1 MLKGFI
7 KPIGIVLSGILCVHL
22 SVFAAETE
30 TKKPKKSKSA
40 PKTEAK
46 AEVQTGAKAETKPE
60 TKPETAVEA
69 KPEVKSETKAAAG
82 AGTAEAKKEDVA
94 SKVLAT
100 VNGENIYQ
108 KEVDKVLK
116 RFGPQVPQEQI
127 PAATKQILDGLITQ
141 KLILQFVR
149 DSKIQVGQ
157 ADIEVELNKVREDIK
172 SNPGLAG
179 QTLEQVLEKH
189 GGSIEDM
196 KSDITMFLSMERYL
210 SKDVDEQKV
219 KAYFD
224 QHKSVYAET
233 EVKAS
238 HILVDTRK
246 MKTDAE
252 LAQAMEKIKKAKTE
266 VAGGKDFAEAAKE
279 YSDCPSSKEGGDLGY
294 FKREGQMVEPFAAAA
309 FALKKGDVSDV
320 VKTDFG
326 YHIIKVTDI
335 KTPTFDEVK
344 ETVKQNMIEE
354 KGQLL
359 VKDLREK
366 AKIDIKSGT

>member
-1 MLKGFI
+1 MLRGFI
-7 KPIGIVLSGILCVHL
+7 KPIGFVLSGILCVQL

-46 AEVQTGAKAETKPE
+46 AEAQTEAKAETKPE
-60 TKPETAVEA
+60 AAVEA
-69 KPEVKSETKAAAG
+69 KPEAKTETKAVAG
-82 AGTAEAKKEDVA
+82 VGTTGTKQED
-94 SKVLAT
+94 STSTVLAT

-127 PAATKQILDGLITQ
+127 PTATKQILDGLITQ
-141 KLILQFVR
+141 KLIMQFVR
-149 DSKIQVGQ
+149 DSKIQISP
-157 ADIEVELNKVREDIK
+157 ADIDVELNKVREDIK

-196 KSDITMFLSMERYL
+196 KNDITMFLSMEKSL

-219 KAYFD
+219 KAYFE
-224 QHKSVYAET
+224 QHKAIYAEP

-238 HILVDTRK
+238 HVLADTRN

-252 LAQAMEKIKKAKTE
+252 LAQALEKIKKAKAE
-266 VAGGKDFAEAAKE
+266 IAGGKDFAEAAKE

-309 FALKKGDVSDV
+309 FALKKGEVSDV

-326 YHIIKVTDI
+326 YHLIKVTDV
-335 KTPTFDEVK
+335 KNPTFDTVK

-359 VKDLREK
+359 VKELREK
-366 AKIDIKSGT
+366 AKIEIKAGT

>member
-7 KPIGIVLSGILCVHL
+7 KPVGFVLSGILCVQL
-22 SVFAAETE
+22 SVFAADTE

-40 PKTEAK
+40 PKTEA
-46 AEVQTGAKAETKPE
+46 QTDAKAEAKP
-60 TKPETAVEA
+60 PVAAEA
-69 KPEVKSETKAAAG
+69 KPEAKPA
-82 AGTAEAKKEDVA
+82 AEAKKEAGDG
-94 SKVLAT
+94 KVVAT

-108 KEVDKVLK
+108 NEVDKVLH
-116 RFGPQVPQEQI
+116 RFGPQVPEEQI
-127 PAATKQILDGLITQ
+127 PTATKQILDGLITQ

-149 DSKIQVGQ
+149 DSKVQVD
-157 ADIEVELNKVREDIK
+157 ATAIEVELNKVREDIK

-189 GGSIEDM
+189 GGSIDDM
-196 KSDITMFLSMERYL
+196 KKDITMFLSMEKYL
-210 SKDVDEQKV
+210 SQDVDDAKI
-219 KAYFD
+219 KAYFE

-246 MKTDAE
+246 LKTDAE
-252 LAQAMEKIKKAKTE
+252 LAQAMEKIKKAKADIT
-266 VAGGKDFAEAAKE
+266 GGKDFAEAAKE

-359 VKDLREK
+359 VKELREK
-366 AKIDIKSGT
+366 AKIDIKTGA

>member
-7 KPIGIVLSGILCVHL
+7 KPIGIVLSGILCVQL

-46 AEVQTGAKAETKPE
+46 AEAQTAAKAKPE
-60 TKPETAVEA
+60 TKPEAAVEA
-69 KPEVKSETKAAAG
+69 KPEAKSETKAAAG
-82 AGTAEAKKEDVA
+82 AGTAEAKKEDGDG
-94 SKVLAT
+94 KVLAT

-127 PAATKQILDGLITQ
+127 PTATKQILDGLVTQ

-149 DSKIQVGQ
+149 DCKIQVNP

-189 GGSIEDM
+189 GGSIDDM
-196 KSDITMFLSMERYL
+196 KRDITMFLSMERYL

-219 KAYFD
+219 KAYFE

-238 HILVDTRK
+238 HILVDTRN

-266 VAGGKDFAEAAKE
+266 VAGGKDFAEAAKA

-309 FALKKGDVSDV
+309 FALKKGEVSDV

-326 YHIIKVTDI
+326 YHIIKATDI

-359 VKDLREK
+359 VKELKEK
-366 AKIDIKSGT
+366 AKIDIKAGT

>member
-7 KPIGIVLSGILCVHL
+7 KPVGFVLSGILCVQL
-22 SVFAAETE
+22 SVFAEDAG

-40 PKTEAK
+40 PKTEAQTDVK
-46 AEVQTGAKAETKPE
+46 AEAKPEAKPPAAAEANPEAKAETMP
-60 TKPETAVEA
+60 A
-69 KPEVKSETKAAAG
+69 
-82 AGTAEAKKEDVA
+82 AEAKKAEGDG
-94 SKVLAT
+94 KVVAT

-108 KEVDKVLK
+108 NEVDKVLH

-127 PAATKQILDGLITQ
+127 PTATKQILDGLITQ

-149 DSKIQVGQ
+149 DSKIQVD
-157 ADIEVELNKVREDIK
+157 AAAIEVELNKVREDIK

-189 GGSIEDM
+189 GGSIDDM
-196 KSDITMFLSMERYL
+196 KKDITMFLSMEKYL
-210 SKDVDEQKV
+210 SKDVDDTKI
-219 KAYFD
+219 KAYFE

-246 MKTDAE
+246 LKTDAE
-252 LAQAMEKIKKAKTE
+252 LAQAMEKIKKAKAEIT
-266 VAGGKDFAEAAKE
+266 GGKDFAEAAKE

-326 YHIIKVTDI
+326 YHIIKATDI

-359 VKDLREK
+359 VKELKEK
-366 AKIDIKSGT
+366 AKIDIKAGA

>member
-7 KPIGIVLSGILCVHL
+7 KPVGFVLSGILCVQL
-22 SVFAAETE
+22 CVFAAETE
-30 TKKPKKSKSA
+30 TKKPKKSKS
-40 PKTEAK
+40 KTEAK
-46 AEVQTGAKAETKPE
+46 PSVATEAQPEAKP
-60 TKPETAVEA
+60 PAVAEA
-69 KPEVKSETKAAAG
+69 KPEGKPA
-82 AGTAEAKKEDVA
+82 AEAKQAAGDD
-94 SKVLAT
+94 KVVAT

-108 KEVDKVLK
+108 KEVDKVLH

-127 PAATKQILDGLITQ
+127 PTATKQILDGLITQ

-149 DSKIQVGQ
+149 DSKIQID
-157 ADIEVELNKVREDIK
+157 AAAIEVELNKVREDIK

-189 GGSIEDM
+189 GGSIDDM
-196 KSDITMFLSMERYL
+196 KKDITMFLSMEKYL
-210 SKDVDEQKV
+210 SRDVDDAKI
-219 KAYFD
+219 KAYFE

-246 MKTDAE
+246 MKADEE
-252 LAQAMEKIKKAKTE
+252 LAKAMEKIKKAKAEIT
-266 VAGGKDFAEAAKE
+266 GGKDFAEAAKE

-326 YHIIKVTDI
+326 LHIIKVTDI

-359 VKDLREK
+359 VKELREK
-366 AKIDIKSGT
+366 AKIDIKAGA

>member
-7 KPIGIVLSGILCVHL
+7 KPVGFVLSGILCVQL

-30 TKKPKKSKSA
+30 TKKPKKSKS
-40 PKTEAK
+40 KTEAQP
-46 AEVQTGAKAETKPE
+46 EAKPPA
-60 TKPETAVEA
+60 AAEA
-69 KPEVKSETKAAAG
+69 KPEGKPA
-82 AGTAEAKKEDVA
+82 AEAKQAPGDD
-94 SKVLAT
+94 KVVAT

-108 KEVDKVLK
+108 KEVDKVLH

-127 PAATKQILDGLITQ
+127 PTATKQILDGLITQ

-149 DSKIQVGQ
+149 DSKIQID
-157 ADIEVELNKVREDIK
+157 AAAIEVELNKVREDIK

-189 GGSIEDM
+189 GGSIDDM
-196 KSDITMFLSMERYL
+196 KKDITMFLSMEKYL
-210 SKDVDEQKV
+210 SRDVDDAKI
-219 KAYFD
+219 KAYFE

-246 MKTDAE
+246 MKTDEE
-252 LAQAMEKIKKAKTE
+252 LAKAMEKIKKAKAEIT
-266 VAGGKDFAEAAKE
+266 GGKDFAEAAKE

-326 YHIIKVTDI
+326 LHIIKVTDI

-359 VKDLREK
+359 VKELKEK
-366 AKIDIKSGT
+366 AKIDIKAGA